1 MKKEIRT
8 KYLIAY
14 AIASIAFLVYLPALR
29 NEFVNWDDGLYVY
42 ENPHIQSASM
52 KLVQWAFF
60 SFHAAN
66 WHPLT
71 WLSHSMDY
79 AVWGLNPLGHHLTNN
94 VLHSLNTLMV
104 VFLVKTLVEI
114 SQKKPGYGES
124 SDFVPDGNR
133 GLIVGGVSG
142 LLFGIHP
149 LHVESVAWIAER
161 KDVLCALF
169 FLLSL
174 RSYISF
180 VIGRADGRSSQ
191 GGTVSRFLDTRYLCA
206 LGCFALAL
214 LSKPMAVTLPLV
226 LLIIDW
232 YPCGRIQS
240 PGTLRDAV
248 VEKIPFFMLSVLSS
262 ILTILAQGSEK
273 AIVPFQVKPLTARI
287 IMGAD
292 ALTSYL
298 SKMLLPVHLVPFYP
312 NPDDISF
319 LSLKYLFHVLLVV
332 AITAACFMVIK
343 RQKVWLA
350 VWSYYVITLLP
361 VLGIIQVGG
370 QSMADR
376 YAYLPSI
383 GPFALLGVGA
393 AKAFEKVYSAHPRGR
408 TMKCAFLIV
417 GCMVV
422 LLLSF
427 KSVRQITIWRNSIS
441 LWSYVIHKE
450 PDKMTPAYYNL
461 GLVYGRKGLLDIAI
475 DSFSKAID
483 INPKFDMAYNNRGTA
498 YYLRGQYDKAFGDFN
513 EAINLNPNN
522 AEAYINRGYVNFR
535 RGDTAF
541 AVSDLERGCY
551 LGNEQ
556 GCRALRDIRKY

>member
-1 MKKEIRT
+1 
-8 KYLIAY
+8 
-14 AIASIAFLVYLPALR
+14 
-29 NEFVNWDDGLYVY
+29 
-42 ENPHIQSASM
+42 
-52 KLVQWAFF
+52 
-60 SFHAAN
+60 
-66 WHPLT
+66 
-71 WLSHSMDY
+71 
-79 AVWGLNPLGHHLTNN
+79 
-94 VLHSLNTLMV
+94 
-104 VFLVKTLVEI
+104 
-114 SQKKPGYGES
+114 
-124 SDFVPDGNR
+124 
-133 GLIVGGVSG
+133 
-142 LLFGIHP
+142 
-149 LHVESVAWIAER
+149 
-161 KDVLCALF
+161 
-169 FLLSL
+169 
-174 RSYISF
+174 
-180 VIGRADGRSSQ
+180 
-191 GGTVSRFLDTRYLCA
+191 
-206 LGCFALAL
+206 
-214 LSKPMAVTLPLV
+214 
-226 LLIIDW
+226 
-232 YPCGRIQS
+232 
-240 PGTLRDAV
+240 
-248 VEKIPFFMLSVLSS
+248 
-262 ILTILAQGSEK
+262 
-273 AIVPFQVKPLTARI
+273 
-287 IMGAD
+287 
-292 ALTSYL
+292 
-298 SKMLLPVHLVPFYP
+298 
-312 NPDDISF
+312 
-319 LSLKYLFHVLLVV
+319 
-332 AITAACFMVIK
+332 MVIK

-393 AKAFEKVYSAHPRGR
+393 AKAFEKVYSAHPRER

-441 LWSYVIHKE
+441 LWSYVIQKE

-498 YYLRGQYDKAFGDFN
+498 YYLRGQYDKAFDDFN